1 MKKILLVASVSAAAL
16 LSGCASNDELVQ
28 QQQKHTGDI
37 QTLQQQQASLEERLN
52 AQNAVDKNL
61 ASAISEVKHDFTKA
75 QEMNNSIY
83 AAIED
88 DTLLKIAA
96 KHNMS
101 LEQLIDLNPNKKN
114 TDKLLIGEI
123 IKVK

>member
-28 QQQKHTGDI
+28 QQQKHTSDI

-88 DTLLKIAA
+88 DTLLKI
-96 KHNMS
+96 
-101 LEQLIDLNPNKKN
+101 
-114 TDKLLIGEI
+114 
-123 IKVK
+123 